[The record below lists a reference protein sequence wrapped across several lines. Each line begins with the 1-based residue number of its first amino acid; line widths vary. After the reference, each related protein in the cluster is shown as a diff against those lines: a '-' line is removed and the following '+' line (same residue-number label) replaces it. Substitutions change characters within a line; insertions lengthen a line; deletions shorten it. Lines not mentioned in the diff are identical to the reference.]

1 MKSMTGYGKVSEAF
15 DVKNITVEIRTLNSK
30 QADISVKL
38 PPLYRSKEIE
48 INNILK
54 TRLERG
60 KIDCYITVAY
70 SKGNAK
76 IDINENLFKSY
87 YEQLRQMTNNVGADS
102 TYLTQYVLQRDDVS
116 QSENN
121 ELKPEEADILLMAV
135 NKAVDAVDNYRQV
148 EGKVLKEDFIK
159 RVNLIH
165 SLADSVEPFEKQR
178 VPAIKEKLMQ
188 RLEELQIDN
197 IDNNRLEQELIYYLE
212 KLDVTEER
220 VRLAQHIKYFLETI
234 EIDEAQGKKLGFI
247 VQEMGREINTLG
259 SKSNDAEMQ
268 KIVVKMKDEL
278 EKIKEQL
285 ANAL

>member
-70 SKGNAK
+70 NKGNAK

-87 YEQLRQMTNNVGADS
+87 YEQLRQMANNVGADS

-121 ELKPEEADILLMAV
+121 ELKPEEADILLLAV
-135 NKAVDAVDNYRQV
+135 NKAVDVVDNYRQI

-165 SLADSVEPFEKQR
+165 TLAESVEPFEKQR

-220 VRLAQHIKYFLETI
+220 VRLAQHIKYFLESI
-234 EIDEAQGKKLGFI
+234 EAEEAQGKKLGFI

>member
-70 SKGNAK
+70 NKGNAK

-87 YEQLRQMTNNVGADS
+87 YEQLRQMTNNIGADS

-121 ELKPEEADILLMAV
+121 ELKPEEADILLLAV
-135 NKAVDAVDNYRQV
+135 NKAVDVVDNYRQI

-165 SLADSVEPFEKQR
+165 TLAESVEPFEKQR

-220 VRLAQHIKYFLETI
+220 VRLAQHIKYFLESI
-234 EIDEAQGKKLGFI
+234 ETEEAQGKKLGFI

>member
-70 SKGNAK
+70 NKGNAK

-87 YEQLRQMTNNVGADS
+87 YEQLRQMANNVGADS

-121 ELKPEEADILLMAV
+121 ELKPEEADILLLAV
-135 NKAVDAVDNYRQV
+135 NKAVDVVDNYRQI

-165 SLADSVEPFEKQR
+165 TLAESVEPFEKQR

-220 VRLAQHIKYFLETI
+220 VRLAQHIKYFLESI
-234 EIDEAQGKKLGFI
+234 ETEEAQGKKLGFI

>member
-1 MKSMTGYGKVSEAF
+1 MKSMTGYGKVCEAF
-15 DVKNITVEIRTLNSK
+15 DVKNIIVEIRTLNSK